1 MLIDQFT
8 QYEIES
14 ILKALW
20 GVLLSV
26 LCLLV
31 DVRHSLVVFL
41 RRLLPLF
48 CHFIQR
54 NDNAD
59 GSVSW
64 LEHSGKF
71 SSQQLFLHCPTFSII
86 GLASPYYYY
95 FFLLGYSRGSLLH
108 LFVSSHSPSEGSY
121 LEPISFFLIFFLG
134 LVICRHIP
142 RVPRIELL
150 LIFF

>member
-86 GLASPYYYY
+86 GLASSYYYY
-95 FFLLGYSRGSLLH
+95 FFLSRIFLVVLCCIYLYLTILLWKIFIWNPF
-108 LFVSSHSPSEGSY
+108 L
-121 LEPISFFLIFFLG
+121 SF
-134 LVICRHIP
+134 
-142 RVPRIELL
+142 
-150 LIFF
+150 